1 MNESL
6 GSEPWIFGFRKVLKN
21 QFHISGIEAKL
32 LGFIKCDLLSGMP
45 VDKRDALYIYNA
57 LSEVTRRCG
66 HTYVLLGEL
75 KQQKYYDKP
84 YSPQSYHVTKWDR
97 ALAYLKEIQ
106 VVGTE
111 GDISN
116 DRCHVFLTHLRDYEK
131 TIASN
136 LSTMMMNNISWIGHI
151 DVEEEVS
158 TYQKSFI

>member
-6 GSEPWIFGFRKVLKN
+6 GSEPWIFGFRKVLKK

-32 LGFIKCDLLSGMP
+32 SGFIKCDLLSEMP
-45 VDKRDALYIYNA
+45 VDKHDALYIYNA
-57 LSEVTRRCG
+57 LSEVTHRCG

-75 KQQKYYDKP
+75 KKQKYYDKP
-84 YSPQSYHVTKWDR
+84 YSPQSHHVTKWEQ